1 MKKKLIIGGIALVV
15 VVAVIL
21 WLTVFNKKSNG
32 QNTFKTDAIS
42 RGDIEA
48 LVVASGTLNPVDIVD
63 VSTQV
68 SGRLAKV
75 LVDFNSKVKAGQL
88 VAEIDQSSFL
98 TRLDQNQANY
108 RSAQAALDGAR
119 VTMENTKKKFERA
132 QSLFEKNLISF
143 EEKENSET
151 QYLSAEAD
159 LKSSEARLEQARSQ
173 LDSSK
178 VDLSYTVIRSP
189 IDGIV
194 ISRNVNVGQTVAAS
208 FQAPILFQIA
218 NDLSKMRV
226 ECSIDE
232 ADIGKVQEGQEARF
246 SVDAFPNDNFV
257 GKVSQVRYSATVQQ
271 NVVTYTAIVDVNN
284 PDLKLRPG
292 MTATA
297 SILTGQARNVLRV
310 PNAALR
316 FQPDLT
322 AEQLTA
328 ILKQAR
334 DEMTA
339 KRQASGQGSTGG
351 DKPRPEGQA
360 ESSSGAQAGSGGGTM
375 IISGSNAAGGTLSPE
390 MIARLRQSGRQR
402 QTARV
407 WVEEKGQ
414 LRPIFLRTG
423 VTDNSFTEI
432 KWGDLK
438 EGQQVITGNSL
449 SAQRNSSRPPGGMM
463 FLRR

>member
-1 MKKKLIIGGIALVV
+1 VKKKFIIGGIAVV
-15 VVAVIL
+15 VIAVVIL
-21 WLTVFNKKSNG
+21 WLTVFGKSGNG
-32 QNTFKTDAIS
+32 QSAYKIDPIS

-48 LVVASGTLNPVDIVD
+48 LVVASGSLNPVDVVD

-75 LVDFNSKVKAGQL
+75 LVDFNSKVKSGQV

-119 VTMENTKKKFERA
+119 VTMESTKKKFERA

-328 ILKQAR
+328 ILKKAR
-334 DEMTA
+334 DEMMA
-339 KRQASGQGSTGG
+339 KRQASGQGSSGG
-351 DKPRPEGQA
+351 DKPRSEG
-360 ESSSGAQAGSGGGTM
+360 SSGAQAGSGGGTM

-449 SAQRNSSRPPGGMM
+449 SAQRDSSRPPGGMM

>member
-1 MKKKLIIGGIALVV
+1 VKKKLIIGGIALVV
-15 VVAVIL
+15 VAAVIL
-21 WLTVFNKKSNG
+21 WLTVFSKKGDG
-32 QNTFKTDAIS
+32 QSAYKTDAIS
-42 RGDIEA
+42 KGDIEA
-48 LVVASGTLNPVDIVD
+48 LVVASGSLNPVDVVD

-75 LVDFNSKVKAGQL
+75 LVDFNSKVKAGQVL
-88 VAEIDQSSFL
+88 AEIDQSSFL

-194 ISRNVNVGQTVAAS
+194 ISRNINVGQTVAAS

-284 PDLKLRPG
+284 PELKLRPG

-310 PNAALR
+310 PNTALR

-328 ILKQAR
+328 ILKKTR
-334 DEMTA
+334 DEMME
-339 KRQASGQGSTGG
+339 KRQASGQGSSGG
-351 DKPRPEGQA
+351 DKARPEGTT
-360 ESSSGAQAGSGGGTM
+360 GAQTGGGQATM
-375 IISGSNAAGGTLSPE
+375 NFGGSNAAGGTLSPE

-402 QTARV
+402 QMARV

-449 SAQRNSSRPPGGMM
+449 SAQRDSSRPPGGMM

>member
-1 MKKKLIIGGIALVV
+1 MKKKFIIGGIAVV
-15 VVAVIL
+15 VIAVVIL
-21 WLTVFNKKSNG
+21 WLTVFGKSGNG
-32 QNTFKTDAIS
+32 QSAYKIDSIT

-48 LVVASGTLNPVDIVD
+48 LVVASGSLNPVDVVD

-68 SGRLAKV
+68 SGRLVKV
-75 LVDFNSKVKAGQL
+75 LVDFNSKVKSGQV

-119 VTMENTKKKFERA
+119 VTMESTKKKFERA

-151 QYLSAEAD
+151 QYLSSEAD

-297 SILTGQARNVLRV
+297 SILTGQARNALRV

-328 ILKQAR
+328 ILKKAR
-334 DEMTA
+334 DEMMA
-339 KRQASGQGSTGG
+339 KRQASGQGSSGG
-351 DKPRPEGQA
+351 DKPRSEG
-360 ESSSGAQAGSGGGTM
+360 SSGAQAGSGGGTM

-449 SAQRNSSRPPGGMM
+449 SAQRDSSRPPGGMM

>member
-1 MKKKLIIGGIALVV
+1 VKKKFIIGGIA
-15 VVAVIL
+15 VAVIAVVIL
-21 WLTVFNKKSNG
+21 WLTVFGKSG
-32 QNTFKTDAIS
+32 KDQSAYKIDPIT

-48 LVVASGTLNPVDIVD
+48 LVVASGSLNPVDVVD

-75 LVDFNSKVKAGQL
+75 LVDFNSKVKSGQV

-119 VTMENTKKKFERA
+119 VTMESTKKKFERA

-151 QYLSAEAD
+151 QYLSAGAD

-208 FQAPILFQIA
+208 FQAPVLFQIA
-218 NDLSKMRV
+218 NDLTKMRV

-297 SILTGQARNVLRV
+297 SIVTGQARNVLRV

-328 ILKQAR
+328 ILKKAR
-334 DEMTA
+334 DEMMA
-339 KRQASGQGSTGG
+339 KRQASGQGPAGG
-351 DKPRPEGQA
+351 DKPRSEG
-360 ESSSGAQAGSGGGTM
+360 SSGAQAGSGGGAM

-402 QTARV
+402 QAVRV

-449 SAQRNSSRPPGGMM
+449 SAQRDSSRPPGGMM

>member
-1 MKKKLIIGGIALVV
+1 MKKKFIIGGIAVV
-15 VVAVIL
+15 VITVVIL
-21 WLTVFNKKSNG
+21 WLTVFGKSG
-32 QNTFKTDAIS
+32 KDQSAYKMDSIT

-48 LVVASGTLNPVDIVD
+48 LVVASGSLNPVDVVD

-75 LVDFNSKVKAGQL
+75 LVDFNSKVKSGQV
-88 VAEIDQSSFL
+88 VAEIDQLSFL

-119 VTMENTKKKFERA
+119 VTMESTKKKFERA

-151 QYLSAEAD
+151 LYLSAEAD

-194 ISRNVNVGQTVAAS
+194 ISRNINVGQTVAAS
-208 FQAPILFQIA
+208 FQAPVLFQIA

-316 FQPDLT
+316 FQPALT

-328 ILKQAR
+328 ILKKAR
-334 DEMTA
+334 DEMVA
-339 KRQASGQGSTGG
+339 KRQASGQGSSGG
-351 DKPRPEGQA
+351 DKPRSEG
-360 ESSSGAQAGSGGGTM
+360 SSGAQGGSGQSVT
-375 IISGSNAAGGTLSPE
+375 IIGSSNAAGGTLSPE

-414 LRPIFLRTG
+414 VRPIFLRTG

-449 SAQRNSSRPPGGMM
+449 SAQRGNSPPPGGMM